1 MLTIGRLA
9 KKVGVSTDCV
19 RFYERVGLLE
29 ASGKTSSGYR
39 LYTDECVRR
48 LSFIKHAQRCGFSL
62 PQVRDLLHAD
72 GAGDS
77 PAGLRLAQAKQQEIE
92 ETITALRAMK
102 EALASYIESCGRAGD
117 SSPRPTGTRQGTL
130 ISTLTAEV
138 AAMREEPHAAG
149 DMRRPAYG

>member
-39 LYTDECVRR
+39 LYSDECVRR

-62 PQVRDLLHAD
+62 PQVRELLHAD
-72 GAGDS
+72 GASD
-77 PAGLRLAQAKQQEIE
+77 PTAGLRLAHAKQQEID
-92 ETITALRAMK
+92 ETIAALHAMK
-102 EALASYIESCGRAGD
+102 EALSSYIESCE
-117 SSPRPTGTRQGTL
+117 RPGGAPSDRSHAREGTL
-130 ISTLTAEV
+130 VSTLTAEV
-138 AAMREEPHAAG
+138 AARQDPRACEEL
-149 DMRRPAYG
+149 RRRAYG